1 VRAKVH
7 NEPSSIG
14 FTALRQDFKE
24 LRLRSPR
31 AGQS

>member
-1 VRAKVH
+1 VRAKIH

-14 FTALRQDFKE
+14 VPALRQDFKE

-31 AGQS
+31 ADQS